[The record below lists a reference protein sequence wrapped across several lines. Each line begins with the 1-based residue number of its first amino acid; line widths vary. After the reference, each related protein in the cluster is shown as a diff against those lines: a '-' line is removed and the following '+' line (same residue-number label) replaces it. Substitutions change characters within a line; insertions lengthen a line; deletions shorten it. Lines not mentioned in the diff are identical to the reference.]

1 MLWSTTVRED
11 RTSRAVRRPAPDRRR
26 LAPTLSAIGIIL
38 GLLLSWAGVAAA
50 QETGTIQGTLF
61 YQDAEGERVPAE
73 GVRIVVADADGADAG
88 EGVTDA
94 EGFFAVELPAPAD
107 YEVRIDTDSIP
118 AGLSLRDPT
127 KTSLP
132 TFTLNGGQERNVLFP
147 LVEGEGGV
155 DAVASTGDGLGARV
169 VRLAFDGLVFG
180 LIIAMSSIGLSLIF
194 GTTGLTNFA
203 HGELVTL
210 GALLA
215 LLFNVGVGLHVLLAA
230 PIAVALTAG
239 AGFANE
245 RLIWR
250 PLRRRGTGLI
260 AMLVISIGLS
270 IVARYVFLYY
280 KGGDTD
286 FLRQYSLQ
294 LDGYEVGPLTIAPR
308 QLWIIGISI
317 LTLITVAIGVQ
328 TTKLGKAMRAVADNK
343 DLAES
348 SGIDVERVILSIWV
362 IGGGLAGLGGVL
374 FGLNQGIAWDMGFEL
389 LLLMFAAVTLG
400 GLGTA
405 YGPLLG
411 SLIVG
416 MFINLS
422 TLVVAPELKNVGA
435 LLVLVVI
442 LLVRPQ
448 GLLGRKE
455 RIG

>member
-11 RTSRAVRRPAPDRRR
+11 RTLRAGPSSGSARRHRPIA
-26 LAPTLSAIGIIL
+26 LSALGIIV

-107 YEVRIDTDSIP
+107 YQVSIDTESIP

-132 TFTLNGGQERNVLFP
+132 PFTLNGGQERNVLFP

-155 DAVASTGDGLGARV
+155 DTSAPAGDGFGTKLAR
-169 VRLAFDGLVFG
+169 LTFDGLVFG

-230 PIAVALTAG
+230 PIAIALTAG

-245 RLIWR
+245 RLVWR

-286 FLRQYSLQ
+286 FLQQYSQ
-294 LDGYEVGPLTIAPR
+294 QSPYVVGPLNIVPR
-308 QLWIIGISI
+308 KLWIIAISVV
-317 LTLITVAIGVQ
+317 TLVAVAIGVQ

-416 MFINLS
+416 MFVNLS
-422 TLVVAPELKNVGA
+422 TLVVAPELKNVGT